1 METKQLLTEMIQDFN
16 IQNYIKNINDNEVI
30 INIDDFNLIQ
40 RKIELILK
48 YFDRLNKINNE
59 YFVDVDLINE
69 YLSNIEHL
77 NYKNEF
83 RYLLDKH
90 FHNFYL
96 YGFIGKDISYKKIK
110 SLIYDFNLFN
120 EQFFLIDN
128 KFKSDG
134 ELIKNI
140 INYLKSILLKEN
152 VLNAKEILKLKP
164 QQQIK
169 ESKNESEKQN
179 IDEKITNDNLDW
191 DWSSVVNL
199 DNNNNNYH
207 DTPLEKSS
215 ENIFN
220 NDNDISEQQ
229 NNDNQFN
236 QELYSIGE
244 NLINEDKYYN
254 LPENNIQKS
263 SMKKFFQKTDRRLF
277 NILKDLQLEK
287 HKLPKTKDELRSIET
302 RIKILKAIL
311 KLKKENI
318 ELTCFNIYK
327 NAGGVS
333 TTSIRKYMKLFLK

>member
-30 INIDDFNLIQ
+30 INIDDLNLIQ

-48 YFDRLNKINNE
+48 YFDRVNKINDK
-59 YFVDVDLINE
+59 YFIDAKLIEE
-69 YLSNIEHL
+69 YLNNIEHL
-77 NYKNEF
+77 SYKNEF
-83 RYLLDKH
+83 KYLLGKY
-90 FHNFYL
+90 FYKSYL
-96 YGFIGKDISYKKIK
+96 GGFMVDYLSYEKIK
-110 SLIYDFNLFN
+110 SLIYNLNLFN
-120 EQFFLIDN
+120 EHFLLIDN
-128 KFKSDG
+128 KFKSDS

-140 INYLKSILLKEN
+140 LNYLKSILLKEK

-164 QQQIK
+164 QQIK
-169 ESKNESEKQN
+169 EPEKAKQN
-179 IDEKITNDNLDW
+179 IDKKLTNDNLDC
-191 DWSSVVNL
+191 DCSSVVNL
-199 DNNNNNYH
+199 DDNNYH
-207 DTPLEKSS
+207 DTPPEKSS
-215 ENIFN
+215 ENIF
-220 NDNDISEQQ
+220 

-244 NLINEDKYYN
+244 NLNEDKYYN

-263 SMKKFFQKTDRRLF
+263 SMKKFFQRTDRRLF